1 MPAGLNILAL
11 ALIALGL
18 LVVVVLLI
26 YLVGRLNQVEQQTRD
41 AVAQMQ
47 SQPKPVMIGPFGGLS
62 GKKLWDIMVG
72 KPLPDVTPEQVEA
85 ARENYPSVLHR
96 HIVQTFEEGMAD
108 GKKGITG
115 NPKNPRPVQTLRG
128 KVDSWLPGNQ
138 LQTIYQCA
146 QDVANGKAPDDPAIQ
161 QALEVA
167 CMELHDR
174 AGVPADKDYVQV
186 LLGGLDGATAS
197 PNASITENTG
207 NS

>member
-1 MPAGLNILAL
+1 
-11 ALIALGL
+11 
-18 LVVVVLLI
+18 
-26 YLVGRLNQVEQQTRD
+26 
-41 AVAQMQ
+41 
-47 SQPKPVMIGPFGGLS
+47 
-62 GKKLWDIMVG
+62 
-72 KPLPDVTPEQVEA
+72 
-85 ARENYPSVLHR
+85 
-96 HIVQTFEEGMAD
+96 MAD

-115 NPKNPRPVQTLRG
+115 NPKNPRSVQTLRG

-197 PNASITENTG
+197 PNASIVENTG